1 MIRQNFSSKKS
12 KPIFSCLSIEIL
24 SSVIS
29 LSWTL
34 PANAQNLLQDY
45 RHRYVANSN
54 QDTTNS
60 VEFNCQNILASA
72 SNSSTDEYGQAA
84 SEVAYYQLEQY
95 SAQELPTLNPAS
107 TGQRVSGIYSDMM
120 SGKSP
125 IIKM

>member
-12 KPIFSCLSIEIL
+12 KPIFSCLSIGIL

-45 RHRYVANSN
+45 RHRYVANSS

-72 SNSSTDEYGQAA
+72 SNSSTDEYEQAA
-84 SEVAYYQLEQY
+84 SEAMSHSKSNTNSSDVKDGI
-95 SAQELPTLNPAS
+95 SELL
-107 TGQRVSGIYSDMM
+107 
-120 SGKSP
+120 
-125 IIKM
+125 